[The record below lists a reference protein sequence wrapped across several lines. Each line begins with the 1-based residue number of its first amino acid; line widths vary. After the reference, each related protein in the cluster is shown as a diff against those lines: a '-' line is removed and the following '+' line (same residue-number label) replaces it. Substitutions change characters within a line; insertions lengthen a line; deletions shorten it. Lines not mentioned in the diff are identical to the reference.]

1 MIFKEF
7 AIGNGNES
15 YCEKRFNNNV
25 NVIFSDDNNRGK
37 TLVLQGMFYA
47 IGNNPIWPEGFDYK
61 SYYFYTKLEI
71 DFVDYHFIRKG
82 SSFIV
87 KFNSNIKIFDS
98 ESDLRTFLSKII
110 GSFPKVHKNGIDV
123 TVDLSTFYE
132 MFFIGQDKRNPSSLI
147 SSNYFKK
154 DDFKSMLCQL
164 KGIDRPIFDSGDEVE
179 RREKIKN
186 LKASRQS
193 ILKKMMLVSKNPALS
208 VITSKTQDAER
219 AERIRNRVKE
229 ITRDINERQKKRN
242 RETIRVE
249 KLQLLKNELNSL
261 NRSLELG
268 EVICSDCKSN
278 RIVFKNK
285 EIEFDVSN
293 IEVRNEIL
301 KSIDESIEV
310 RIESSASLTHEI
322 NVLQDKLKT
331 IQKETPVDLFQIA
344 LFSDDIRSEEEYD
357 KQASDLLKEIKELE
371 SSANAIKKGFKDTQT
386 ECKDFINHLVL
397 LMNKY
402 CKKVDPSG
410 RLNFEDLFSKKN
422 TVYSGSDNQEYY
434 FCRTLAINEELG
446 HRFPIVVDSFRDGEL
461 STYKEEKILDIYT
474 SLGKQVILTSTLK
487 KQEYQ
492 QDKYNYQGIT
502 SIDYSNHEDGKLL
515 SSLHNDSFSKIIN
528 QFGGLIQIN

>member
-1 MIFKEF
+1 
-7 AIGNGNES
+7 
-15 YCEKRFNNNV
+15 
-25 NVIFSDDNNRGK
+25 
-37 TLVLQGMFYA
+37 
-47 IGNNPIWPEGFDYK
+47 
-61 SYYFYTKLEI
+61 
-71 DFVDYHFIRKG
+71 
-82 SSFIV
+82 
-87 KFNSNIKIFDS
+87 
-98 ESDLRTFLSKII
+98 
-110 GSFPKVHKNGIDV
+110 
-123 TVDLSTFYE
+123 
-132 MFFIGQDKRNPSSLI
+132 IGQDKRNPSSLI

-357 KQASDLLKEIKELE
+357 KQASDLLK
-371 SSANAIKKGFKDTQT
+371 
-386 ECKDFINHLVL
+386 
-397 LMNKY
+397 
-402 CKKVDPSG
+402 
-410 RLNFEDLFSKKN
+410 
-422 TVYSGSDNQEYY
+422 
-434 FCRTLAINEELG
+434 
-446 HRFPIVVDSFRDGEL
+446 
-461 STYKEEKILDIYT
+461 
-474 SLGKQVILTSTLK
+474 
-487 KQEYQ
+487 
-492 QDKYNYQGIT
+492 
-502 SIDYSNHEDGKLL
+502 
-515 SSLHNDSFSKIIN
+515 
-528 QFGGLIQIN
+528 